1 MDLDGLL
8 AHYFGSDDLE
18 ALDEAAIAR
27 GHEALSIDFG
37 VERDP
42 GRRFALWSLMHMLGE
57 APDPDAAFKGRADRE
72 AAWNLIRLTG
82 RVERG

>member
-8 AHYFGSDDLE
+8 SHYFGSEDLE
-18 ALDEAAIAR
+18 ALDADTLAR

-57 APDPDAAFKGRADRE
+57 APDPDRAFKGHADRD